1 MSGNHHREVQAMRW
15 RLLALVLFGVS
26 LVAILTVG
34 IVLQRQRHQRL
45 GFQKVS
51 LEQQVRRL
59 QAQVQILREQRAR
72 VSSTEAL
79 RTNMVRFNLALTN
92 VTSAQR
98 LFVDRRPAPPALSPV
113 PSGSSA
119 LSPVPPLATGA
130 P

>member
-15 RLLALVLFGVS
+15 RLMAVVLFGVS

-45 GFQKVS
+45 GFQKVT

-79 RTNMVRFNLALTN
+79 RTNMVRFGLALTN
-92 VTSAQR
+92 IVSSQR
-98 LFVDRRPAPPALSPV
+98 LFVDRRSAPVVPAPLTP
-113 PSGSSA
+113 GSSA
-119 LSPVPPLATGA
+119 LSPVPPHAAGS

>member
-1 MSGNHHREVQAMRW
+1 MSGNYHRDVQAMRW
-15 RLLALVLFGVS
+15 RLMALVLFGVS
-26 LVAILTVG
+26 VVALLTVG

-45 GFQKVS
+45 GDKKAA
-51 LEQQVRRL
+51 LELQVRHL
-59 QAQVQILREQRAR
+59 QAQVQVLREQRAR

-92 VTSAQR
+92 IASAQR
-98 LFVDRRPAPPALSPV
+98 LFVDRRSAPVSTTPNPAGPA
-113 PSGSSA
+113 A

>member
-1 MSGNHHREVQAMRW
+1 MSGNYHRDVQAMRW
-15 RLLALVLFGVS
+15 RLMALVLFGVS
-26 LVAILTVG
+26 VVALLTVG

-45 GFQKVS
+45 GDKKAA
-51 LEQQVRRL
+51 LELQVRHL
-59 QAQVQILREQRAR
+59 QAQVQVLREQRAR

-92 VTSAQR
+92 ITSAQR
-98 LFVDRRPAPPALSPV
+98 MFVERRLAPVTTTPNPAGPA
-113 PSGSSA
+113 G

>member
-15 RLLALVLFGVS
+15 RLMALVLLGVS

-45 GFQKVS
+45 GFQKVT

-79 RTNMVRFNLALTN
+79 RTNMVRFGLALTN

-98 LFVDRRPAPPALSPV
+98 LFVERRSAPVVTLPLP
-113 PSGSSA
+113 PGSSA
-119 LSPVPPLATGA
+119 LSPVPPLAAGA

>member
-1 MSGNHHREVQAMRW
+1 MSGNYHRDVQAMRW
-15 RLLALVLFGVS
+15 RLMALVLFGVS
-26 LVAILTVG
+26 VVALLTVG

-45 GFQKVS
+45 GDKKAA
-51 LEQQVRRL
+51 LELQVRHL
-59 QAQVQILREQRAR
+59 QAQVQVLREQRAR

-92 VTSAQR
+92 ITSAQR
-98 LFVDRRPAPPALSPV
+98 MFVERRMAPVTTPNPAGPA
-113 PSGSSA
+113 A